1 MLTFG
6 LHKNTVFNWHGK
18 THKVERITPDDK
30 MLLECIETG
39 EFSIESRQQLL
50 NEYKAGKIE
59 ASIDGVQNSALMKQ
73 IYSRPLSELPEK
85 TLSQVKRRK
94 QYLTGIYEYGT
105 PIFTRDYLEPIILKV
120 AVEINDKK
128 PPNVT
133 TVYRWHKKF
142 CVTQETRS
150 LIPRIDRRGRRGLKV
165 DHRVISILV
174 ETIES
179 LFRQSPQTTIKT
191 IQGML
196 LGRVQEE
203 NKRLTPDEALK
214 APSRCTLY
222 RMISKIEVFERISLK
237 IGKQAAEKLFRLV
250 KNKVVTTHILE
261 RIEVDHTPLDLFL
274 IDENTHLPLGRPT
287 VTIIIDHYSRM
298 ILGYYISYQNPSTAA
313 VMGAL
318 RHAILPKTPIHQA
331 IPSLKVEHQWACY
344 GVPELMV
351 LDNGLEFHSDA
362 LESVAFDLGINMQFC
377 PKHEPRFKAV
387 VERYLKTLNYSFAS
401 QIPGASF
408 AKWHLRGDYDPQKHA
423 ILTLGEFTH
432 LFEKWVLDIYS
443 QTKHRGINTTPWA
456 KWHEGLHSYELK
468 LPMSV
473 QDLQKRIGQVK
484 TRSLSREGIL
494 IKGIQYINDKLG
506 QILRAHGKGVKVRV
520 MYDPQDL
527 GEIQVWAPDSE
538 APITVEA
545 LSQAYA
551 RGLTEQQNQEIQ
563 AYLREQGNAAVN
575 EERLIQAR
583 YDLSKTIEDL
593 LNSRHLKSRKKGGR
607 LSGISSTNPKG
618 TLLESEDA
626 KNQNAK
632 QNVKTSRPKLK
643 PQSKDQP
650 YQLPALLSTFNLDT
664 RRSAK

>member
-18 THKVERITPDDK
+18 AHKVDRITPDDQI
-30 MLLECIETG
+30 LLECLETG
-39 EFSIESRQQLL
+39 EFSIEGRQQLL
-50 NEYKAGKIE
+50 NDYKAGKIE
-59 ASIDGVQNSALMKQ
+59 ASNDGVQNSKLMKQ
-73 IYSRPLSELPEK
+73 IYSRPLSDLPEK
-85 TLSQVKRRK
+85 ILSQVKRRK
-94 QYLTGIYEYGT
+94 QYLTSIYEYGT

-120 AVEINDKK
+120 AVEINDKN

-150 LIPRIDRRGRRGLKV
+150 LIPRMDRRGRRGVKI
-165 DHRVISILV
+165 DSRVISML
-174 ETIES
+174 IEIIER

-191 IQGML
+191 IQGVL

-203 NKRLTPDEALK
+203 NKRLTSDEALK
-214 APSRCTLY
+214 APSRCTVY
-222 RMISKIEVFERISLK
+222 RLISKMEVFERISLK

-261 RIEVDHTPLDLFL
+261 RVEIDHTPLDLFL

-318 RHAILPKTPIHQA
+318 RHAILPKDPIYQA
-331 IPSLKVEHQWACY
+331 IPGLKVEHQWACY
-344 GVPELMV
+344 GAPELMV
-351 LDNGLEFHSDA
+351 LDNGLEFHSGA

-401 QIPGASF
+401 QISGASF
-408 AKWHLRGDYDPQKHA
+408 AKWHLRGDYDPQKQA

-432 LFEKWVLDIYS
+432 LFEKWVLDIYA

-456 KWHEGLHSYELK
+456 KWHEGLRSYELK

-494 IKGIQYINDKLG
+494 IKGIYYINDKLG

-520 MYDPQDL
+520 MYDPHDL
-527 GEIQVWAPDSE
+527 GEIQVWAPDAE
-538 APITVEA
+538 EPITVEA
-545 LSQAYA
+545 FSQAYA

-563 AYLREQGNAAVN
+563 AYLREQGDATVN

-593 LNSRHLKSRKKGGR
+593 LTSRHLKSRKKGGR
-607 LSGISSTNPKG
+607 LSGISSSNPKG
-618 TLLESEDA
+618 TLLEAKDA
-626 KNQNAK
+626 KAPSTK
-632 QNVKTSRPKLK
+632 QSVKRSRPRIK
-643 PQSKDQP
+643 PRNDNQP
-650 YQLPALLSTFNLDT
+650 FQMPPLLSTFKLDNK
-664 RRSAK
+664 RGAK

>member
-1 MLTFG
+1 MRTFG
-6 LHKNTVFNWHGK
+6 FHKNTVFIRHGK
-18 THKVERITPDDK
+18 TYKIERITPDDQ
-30 MLLECIETG
+30 MLLESLETG
-39 EFSIESRQQLL
+39 EFIIESRQQILDD
-50 NEYKAGKIE
+50 YKTGKIQ
-59 ASIDGVQNSALMKQ
+59 ASNEGVQNSELMKQ
-73 IYSRPLSELPEK
+73 IYSRPLSDLPEK
-85 TLSQVKRRK
+85 TLTQIKRRK
-94 QYLTGIYEYGT
+94 HYLTSIYEYGT
-105 PIFTRDYLEPIILKV
+105 PIFTRDYLEPIILKI
-120 AVEINDKK
+120 AVEMNDKK

-165 DHRVISILV
+165 DYRVISILV

-191 IQGML
+191 IQGVL
-196 LGRVQEE
+196 LGKIKEE
-203 NKRLTPDEALK
+203 NKRLMPDEALK

-222 RMISKIEVFERISLK
+222 RLISKIEVFEKIGLK
-237 IGKQAAEKLFRLV
+237 IGKEAAEKLFRLV

-261 RIEVDHTPLDLFL
+261 RVEIDHTPLDLFL

-287 VTIIIDHYSRM
+287 VTIIIDHHSRM
-298 ILGYYISYQNPSTAA
+298 ILGYYISFQNPSTAA
-313 VMGAL
+313 VIGAL
-318 RHAILPKTPIHQA
+318 RHAILPKIPIQQA
-331 IPSLKVEHQWACY
+331 IPGLKVEHEWVCY

-362 LESVAFDLGINMQFC
+362 LESIAFDLGINMQFC

-401 QIPGASF
+401 QISGASF
-408 AKWHLRGDYDPQKHA
+408 AKWHLRGDYDPQKQA

-432 LFEKWVLDIYS
+432 LFEKWVLDVYA
-443 QTKHRGINTTPWA
+443 QTKHRGINSTPWA
-456 KWHEGLHSYELK
+456 KWHEGLRSYELK
-468 LPMSV
+468 LPMSL

-484 TRSLSREGIL
+484 TRSLGPEGIL
-494 IKGIQYINDKLG
+494 IKGIHYINDKLG

-527 GEIQVWAPDSE
+527 GEIQVWAPDAE
-538 APITVEA
+538 EPITVEA

-551 RGLTEQQNQEIQ
+551 RGLTEQQNEYIQ
-563 AYLREQGNAAVN
+563 KQLREQGDAAVN

-593 LNSRHLKSRKKGGR
+593 LTSRHLKSRKKGGR
-607 LSGISSTNPKG
+607 LSGISSSNPKG
-618 TLLESEDA
+618 TLLESKDA
-626 KNQNAK
+626 KARSTK
-632 QNVKTSRPKLK
+632 QAVKRSRPRIK
-643 PQSKDQP
+643 PSNDIQP
-650 YQLPALLSTFNLDT
+650 FQMPPLLSTFKLNNK
-664 RRSAK
+664 RGAK

>member
-30 MLLECIETG
+30 MLLECMETG

-50 NEYKAGKIE
+50 NDYKQGKIE
-59 ASIDGVQNSALMKQ
+59 ASLEGVQNSALMKQ
-73 IYSRPLSELPEK
+73 IYSRPLRELPEK
-85 TLSQVKRRK
+85 ILNQVKRRK
-94 QYLTGIYEYGT
+94 QYLTSIYEYGT
-105 PIFTRDYLEPIILKV
+105 PNFTRDYLEPIILKI
-120 AVEINDKK
+120 AVEISDKK

-150 LIPRIDRRGRRGLKV
+150 LIPRIDRRGRRGVKI

-174 ETIES
+174 EVIES

-191 IQGML
+191 ILGVL
-196 LGRVQEE
+196 LGRIQEE
-203 NKRLTPDEALK
+203 NKKLTPDEALK

-222 RMISKIEVFERISLK
+222 RLISKIEVFERISLK

-250 KNKVVTTHILE
+250 KNNVETTHILE
-261 RIEVDHTPLDLFL
+261 RVEIDHTPLDLFL

-287 VTIIIDHYSRM
+287 VTILIDHYSRM
-298 ILGYYISYQNPSTAA
+298 ILGYYISYQNPSTSA

-331 IPSLKVEHQWACY
+331 IPNLKVEHEWVCY
-344 GVPELMV
+344 GVPILIV
-351 LDNGLEFHSDA
+351 LDNGLEFHSVA
-362 LESVAFDLGINMQFC
+362 LESVAFDLGIQMQFC

-432 LFEKWVLDIYS
+432 LFEKWVLDIYA

-456 KWHEGLHSYELK
+456 KWHEGLRSYELK

-494 IKGIQYINDKLG
+494 VNGIHYINDKLG
-506 QILRAHGKGVKVRV
+506 QVLRAHGKGVKVRV

-538 APITVEA
+538 EPITVEA

-551 RGLTEQQNQEIQ
+551 RGLTEQQNHEIQ
-563 AYLREQGNAAVN
+563 KYLREQGNSAVN
-575 EERLIQAR
+575 EEQLTQAR
-583 YDLSKTIEDL
+583 YDLSKSIENL
-593 LNSRHLKSRKKGGR
+593 LTSRHLKNRKKGGR

-618 TLLESEDA
+618 TLLESRDI
-626 KNQNAK
+626 KPNNTK
-632 QNVKTSRPKLK
+632 QKTKAPRPK
-643 PQSKDQP
+643 PQSIDQP
-650 YQLPALLSTFNLDT
+650 YQMPALLTTFKLDA
-664 RRSAK
+664 RGGAK